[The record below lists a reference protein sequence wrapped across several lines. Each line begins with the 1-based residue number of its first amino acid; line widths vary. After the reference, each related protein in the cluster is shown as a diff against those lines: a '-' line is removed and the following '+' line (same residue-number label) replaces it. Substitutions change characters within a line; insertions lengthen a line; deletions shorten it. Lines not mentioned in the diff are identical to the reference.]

1 MPPKKPDTPKD
12 SNNNLEGNKK
22 PCPRRRRPLTPRE
35 LDHICL
41 LRRQGHTVN
50 DIQRMHYPD
59 RARSSI
65 ASVNIFRSTKKPGP
79 VKGSHNCLK
88 GVQKACPPRRM
99 PFTLEEREPIR
110 LLHQQGLRCEEI
122 RARHYPNRRP
132 SSIASV
138 YANREVVNPSTLTRI
153 ISLYSPTIDHN
164 YGQPAEVVN
173 SPHTCGVNPPHMWS
187 TTS

>member
-1 MPPKKPDTPKD
+1 MEPIPHHINLIMPPKKP
-12 SNNNLEGNKK
+12 
-22 PCPRRRRPLTPRE
+22 
-35 LDHICL
+35 
-41 LRRQGHTVN
+41 
-50 DIQRMHYPD
+50 
-59 RARSSI
+59 
-65 ASVNIFRSTKKPGP
+65 GP
-79 VKGSHNCLK
+79 IKGSHNYLK
-88 GVQKACPPRRM
+88 GHKKACPPRRRR
-99 PFTLEEREPIR
+99 PFTPEEREHIR
-110 LLHQQGLRCEEI
+110 LLRRQGLRCSEI
-122 RARHYPNRRP
+122 QRRHYPNRNP